1 MPTMER
7 SSATIEG
14 QMLAVNALLL
24 LTEIEYRPSSR
35 FSGKTKKDTITHKI
49 QPESRGERM
58 LPRKIYVCPMLGC
71 SKNFSTYAK
80 KMNHFRRRHLPSAT
94 EDRPKAQFYN
104 PPSLES
110 HQAAT
115 KGCQNGHSW
124 NGVRVMSYPRLL
136 SVALPSNPIDN
147 YSWSTEGQWSA
158 YIGAS

>member
-24 LTEIEYRPSSR
+24 LTEIEYRPSRR
-35 FSGKTKKDTITHKI
+35 FSGKTEKDTITHKI
-49 QPESRGERM
+49 QPGSRGERM
-58 LPRKIYVCPMLGC
+58 LPRKIYVCPMVGC
-71 SKNFSTYAK
+71 SKIFPTYAK

-115 KGCQNGHSW
+115 KGCQNSHSW
-124 NGVRVMSYPRLL
+124 NRVRVSYPRLL
-136 SVALPSNPIDN
+136 SVPLPSNPIDN